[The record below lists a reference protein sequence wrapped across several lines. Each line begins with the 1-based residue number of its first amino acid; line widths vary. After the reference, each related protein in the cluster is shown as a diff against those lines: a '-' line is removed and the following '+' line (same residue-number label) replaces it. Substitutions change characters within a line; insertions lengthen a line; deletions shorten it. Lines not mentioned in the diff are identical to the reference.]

1 MWEEEEEITIDR
13 NKNVSNNMSIP
24 SSTQENVNTIVND
37 SQASLLK
44 KGSKEML
51 KGAVLGSVIGAILS
65 LWRKKK
71 CLDGGFSR
79 RISRWLFIKR
89 KYN

>member
-44 KGSKEML
+44 K
-51 KGAVLGSVIGAILS
+51 VQ
-65 LWRKKK
+65 
-71 CLDGGFSR
+71 
-79 RISRWLFIKR
+79 KR
-89 KYN
+89 C